1 MNTFTVHRPEEA
13 AIRRILEKH
22 PWDAAGMTVRLAWMA
37 GLVRN
42 EILSLRWDNVNF
54 YNQEIELPDRNVPLC
69 PELEQYLVRMSE
81 RLDWGSPYV
90 LLSDRLH
97 KPMQPQTVSNLV
109 RKVLDEEGQTE
120 VRLIDLRHDYII
132 RQLLEHDWQY
142 VSRISGIEAVA
153 LNQHF
158 SEFLPAG
165 RVSTKIVAE
174 RTPEVDELRLWKL
187 IHSEGASAA
196 GITLQLTW
204 QAGLSL
210 AEIAALTWDQVDL
223 RRRVL
228 DLGPKREVPL
238 NDAIIQLLEPLRP
251 ASPQDEAFP
260 NTVIRAPRSGMPMR
274 PDRLSR
280 VVRMALIKVGIDDI
294 TLRDLRQ
301 DYALRAGGETRILR
315 HVQQEGYITRNGLME
330 LMDISKTTAYQ
341 RLNKL
346 TERGRLIRVGT
357 RYYLPSAVVPPE
369 RQYQVIQEFL
379 RTTGPAYRQDIA
391 QVLHIAPKQCSVIL
405 KHMVDE
411 GKLQRDKSRY
421 TLLEA

>member
-1 MNTFTVHRPEEA
+1 MNTFTVHRPEESA
-13 AIRRILEKH
+13 LRRVLEKH
-22 PWDAAGMTVRLAWMA
+22 PFDAAGMAVRLAWLA
-37 GLVRN
+37 GLVRS
-42 EILSLRWDNVNF
+42 EIVSLRWESINF

-69 PELEQYLVRMSE
+69 PELEEYLVRMSQ

-97 KPMQPQTVSNLV
+97 KPMQPQPVSTIV
-109 RKVLDEEGQTE
+109 RKALDEEGQTE
-120 VRLIDLRHDYII
+120 VRLIDLRHDFII

-142 VSRISGIEAVA
+142 VSRITGVEAAA

-158 SEFLPAG
+158 SAFLPAG
-165 RVSTKIVAE
+165 RVSTKILAE
-174 RTPEVDELRLWKL
+174 KAPEVDELRLWKL

-196 GITLQLTW
+196 GIALQLTW

-210 AEIAALTWDQVDL
+210 AEIAALTWEQVDL
-223 RRRVL
+223 QRRMLVL
-228 DLGPKREVPL
+228 SPKKQVPL
-238 NDAIIQLLEPLRP
+238 NDALFQFLEPLKP
-251 ASPQDEAFP
+251 SSPPEDV

-274 PDRLSR
+274 PDRISR

-315 HVQQEGYITRNGLME
+315 YVQQNGYITRNALME
-330 LMDISKTTAYQ
+330 LLDISKPTAYQ
-341 RLNKL
+341 RLTKL
-346 TERGRLIRVGT
+346 VERERLVRVGT

-369 RQYQVIQEFL
+369 QQYQVIQEFL
-379 RTTGPAYRQDIA
+379 RATGPAYRQDIA

-411 GKLQRDKSRY
+411 GKLQRDNSRY